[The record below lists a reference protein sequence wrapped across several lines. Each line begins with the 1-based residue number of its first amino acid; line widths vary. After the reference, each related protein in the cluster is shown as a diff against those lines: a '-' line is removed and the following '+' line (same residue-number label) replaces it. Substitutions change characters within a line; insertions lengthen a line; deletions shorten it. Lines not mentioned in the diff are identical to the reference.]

1 MSIGLQPA
9 VEHIVA
15 ALRHLSDDLG
25 VTMIGYEQQRSDC
38 SLAARRQYVEEGK
51 ALIGGV
57 PASVARSWQRCL
69 ATGHRSQRPV
79 AFEMIGRSRI
89 HEIDDNNRTLVEAAS
104 AEVVELGRIV
114 AKAGMIVL
122 LTDAAGVV
130 VAVSGDLGAVSPQ
143 LKMAA
148 RKAVNMSETTIGTN
162 AIGTALV
169 EREPLETIGR
179 EHYYDVNAVY
189 TCTAAPLFAPDG
201 KLIGALDISGDYRP
215 DRPNMIELVVASARA
230 IENRLLNT
238 LPEVMLLSFSPR
250 AELLGTPWEAVV
262 ALDPAGAVMG
272 ANTAARGLLGLPLA
286 ACRMHFEDLFEA
298 RFPDA
303 LRMLMQHELASSLQ
317 SASGVQVLARFQS
330 NAARVKRPAPVPRLA
345 KPHPGQGKCDG
356 TLEFLQVVS
365 NDKTTADAID
375 RARRAYDRGV
385 PTLLVGETGTGKELV
400 ARALHLLGER
410 SDGPFV
416 AVNCA
421 SLPESLVE
429 AELFG
434 HVDGAFTGARRG
446 GAPGRLELAH
456 GGTLFLDEIGDMPL
470 AAQAKLLRVLQER
483 SVARLGDARE
493 RPIDIALVC
502 ATHQDLPRL
511 IGEKVFRED
520 LFYRVNGLCVT
531 LPPLRTRS
539 NILDLAQHFLRG
551 HSAGVFS
558 PQVTQ
563 LLLSYPWQGNL
574 RQLGNVITCA
584 IALAGDGHII
594 GLEHFP
600 EDFLARATGPA
611 ACDPVPRTAAATP
624 VTLGQA
630 ESDLI
635 QQTLLACGGNVSAAA
650 RALGVSRSTLY
661 NKRKR
666 G

>member
-1 MSIGLQPA
+1 MLIGPQLA
-9 VEHIVA
+9 EMHIDA
-15 ALRHLSDDLG
+15 ALRHRSDDLG
-25 VTMIGYEQQRSDC
+25 VIMIGYEQARSDR

-57 PASVARSWQRCL
+57 PAAVVRSWQRCI
-69 ATGHRSQRPV
+69 ATGHRSERPV

-89 HEIDDNNRTLVEAAS
+89 HEIDNNNRVLVEAAS
-104 AEVVELGRIV
+104 AEVVELGRVV
-114 AKAGMIVL
+114 ARAGMIVL

-130 VAVSGDLGAVSPQ
+130 VAVSGDLAAVSPQ
-143 LKMAA
+143 LRMAA
-148 RKAVNMSETTIGTN
+148 RKGVDMSETTIGTN
-162 AIGTALV
+162 AIGTTLV
-169 EREPLETIGR
+169 EREPLETVAR
-179 EHYYDVNAVY
+179 EHYYDVNAVH

-201 KLIGALDISGDYRP
+201 RLIGALDVSGDYRP
-215 DRPNMIELVVASARA
+215 DRPNMIELVVSSARA

-262 ALDPAGAVMG
+262 AFDPAGSVVG
-272 ANTAARGLLGLPLA
+272 ANTAARGLLGLPFTA
-286 ACRMHFEDLFEA
+286 RRMHFEDLFEA

-303 LRMLMQHELASSLQ
+303 QRMLMQNDLASSLQ
-317 SASGVQVLARFQS
+317 SASGLQVLARFQTDV
-330 NAARVKRPAPVPRLA
+330 ARVRRPAPLPRLA
-345 KPHPGQGKCDG
+345 KPDRSQGKCDG

-365 NDKTTADAID
+365 NDKATADAVD

-385 PTLLVGETGTGKELV
+385 PTLLVGETGTGKELI

-410 SDGPFV
+410 CDGPFV

-446 GAPGRLELAH
+446 GAQGRLELAH

-470 AAQAKLLRVLQER
+470 SSQAKLLRVLQER
-483 SVARLGDARE
+483 SVVRLGDTRE

-502 ATHQDLPRL
+502 ATHQDLPGL
-511 IGEKVFRED
+511 IGEKIFRED
-520 LFYRVNGLCVT
+520 LFYRVNGLCVI
-531 LPPLRTRS
+531 LPPLRLRS
-539 NILDLAQHFLRG
+539 NILDLAQHFLRR

-558 PQVTQ
+558 PQATQ
-563 LLLSYPWQGNL
+563 LILSHPWQGNL

-584 IALAGDGHII
+584 VALAGDGHVI

-600 EDFLARATGPA
+600 EDFLARAASPA
-611 ACDPVPRTAAATP
+611 VCDPVPRNPAAVP
-624 VTLGQA
+624 LTLGQA

-635 QQTLLACGGNVSAAA
+635 AQTLLACGGNVSAAA